1 MFTALYLLAALP
13 LVAGLLY
20 LLALVRVWRSS
31 QTLAIL
37 MLLLWPVGL
46 YVLVK
51 YWNEKE
57 EGVRTPLLASF
68 AAVGVW
74 LGFLAW
80 GLGYQPPATA
90 QMADGDSDAQDQT
103 PADDDG
109 IGARLRRSV
118 ALANLPSSTGRVD
131 FPTAHA
137 SIDVPA
143 HFRFIDR
150 AALATAFAGTE
161 DEPDT
166 QSIGWLVH
174 ERVDLTAK
182 DAWHVD
188 VDHIADG
195 FISDDT
201 FTSQSRETLLAAA
214 KQATRTLSDQQDAGE
229 PTYSLVGYPE
239 LPRLDPAGHSV
250 AWVAEIAYDGKPQHV
265 LDCTAIKLGRS
276 GALVYSISEIDP
288 SRRELCLRS
297 VRLLAGRS
305 AFEKGQTYA
314 DRSRLLDK
322 KAGYDLVGLV
332 TGTWAAT
339 QPQ

>member
-1 MFTALYLLAALP
+1 MFTVLYLFAALP
-13 LVAGLLY
+13 IVAGLLY
-20 LLALVRVWRSS
+20 LLALVRVWRSN
-31 QTLAIL
+31 QMLAIL
-37 MLLLWPVGL
+37 MLLFWPVGL
-46 YVLVK
+46 YALVK
-51 YWNEKE
+51 YWNEKD

-68 AAVGVW
+68 AIVTVW
-74 LGFLAW
+74 LGFIVW
-80 GLGYQPPATA
+80 GLGYQPPVSA
-90 QMADGDSDAQDQT
+90 QMADGGYGEEEEA
-103 PADDDG
+103 PADDG
-109 IGARLRRSV
+109 IGAQVRRSV
-118 ALANLPSSTGRVD
+118 ALANLPRSTGRVD
-131 FPTAHA
+131 FPAAHA

-150 AALATAFAGTE
+150 DALVKAFAGTE
-161 DEPDT
+161 DEPGE

-188 VDHIADG
+188 VDRIADG

-201 FTSQSRETLLAAA
+201 FASQSRETLLAAA

-229 PTYSLVGYPE
+229 PAYSLVGYPE
-239 LPRLDPAGHSV
+239 LPRLDPIGHSV

-276 GALVYSISEIDP
+276 GALVYSISEISP
-288 SRRELCLRS
+288 ARRELCVRT

-332 TGTWAAT
+332 TGTWAAA
-339 QPQ
+339 QP

>member
-20 LLALVRVWRSS
+20 LLALVRVWRSN
-31 QTLAIL
+31 QMLAIL
-37 MLLLWPVGL
+37 MLLFWPIGL
-46 YVLVK
+46 YALVR
-51 YWNEKE
+51 YWKE
-57 EGVRTPLLASF
+57 DEDGVRTPLLASF
-68 AAVGVW
+68 AVLALW
-74 LGFLAW
+74 LGFIGW
-80 GLGYQPPATA
+80 GLTYRPPASA
-90 QMADGDSDAQDQT
+90 QMAEDGEEEEA
-103 PADDDG
+103 PADDGG
-109 IGARLRRSV
+109 IGAQVRRSV

-131 FPTAHA
+131 FPAAHA

-150 AALATAFAGTE
+150 DALVKAFAGTE
-161 DEPDT
+161 DEPGE

-188 VDHIADG
+188 VDRLAEG

-201 FTSQSRETLLAAA
+201 FASQSRETLLAAA
-214 KQATRTLSDQQDAGE
+214 KQATRALSDQQDAGD
-229 PTYSLVGYPE
+229 PSYSLVGYPE
-239 LPRLDPAGHSV
+239 LPRLDPVGHSV

-265 LDCTAIKLGRS
+265 LDCMAIKLGRN
-276 GALVYSISEIDP
+276 GALVYSISEIEA

-314 DRSRLLDK
+314 DHSRLLDK

-332 TGTWAAT
+332 TGTLAAK
-339 QPQ
+339 QP

>member
-20 LLALVRVWRSS
+20 LLALVRVWRSN
-31 QTLAIL
+31 QMLAIV
-37 MLLLWPVGL
+37 MLLFWPVGL
-46 YVLVK
+46 YALVK
-51 YWNEKE
+51 YWNEKD

-68 AAVGVW
+68 GVFAVW
-74 LGFLAW
+74 LGFIAW
-80 GLGYQPPATA
+80 GLGYQPPAPA
-90 QMADGDSDAQDQT
+90 QMAEGGYDEEEEAPAEDG
-103 PADDDG
+103 G
-109 IGARLRRSV
+109 IGAQVRRSV
-118 ALANLPSSTGRVD
+118 ALANLSGSTGRVD
-131 FPTAHA
+131 FPSAHA
-137 SIDVPA
+137 SIEVPM
-143 HFRFIDR
+143 HFRFIPRD
-150 AALATAFAGTE
+150 ALVKAFSGT
-161 DEPDT
+161 DEEPGE

-188 VDHIADG
+188 VDRLAEG
-195 FISDDT
+195 FVSDDT
-201 FTSQSRETLLAAA
+201 FASQSRETLLAAA

-239 LPRLDPAGHSV
+239 LPRLDPVGHSV

-265 LDCTAIKLGRS
+265 LDCMAIKLGRN

-288 SRRELCLRS
+288 SRRELCVRT

>member
-20 LLALVRVWRSS
+20 LLALVRVWRSN
-31 QTLAIL
+31 QVLAIV
-37 MLLLWPVGL
+37 MLLFWPAGL
-46 YVLVK
+46 YALVR
-51 YWNEKE
+51 YWNEKD
-57 EGVRTPLLASF
+57 EGVRMPLLAAF
-68 AAVGVW
+68 AVFAVW

-80 GLGYQPPATA
+80 GLTYQPPAAA
-90 QMADGDSDAQDQT
+90 QMAQDGNDEEET

-109 IGARLRRSV
+109 IGARVRRSV
-118 ALANLPSSTGRVD
+118 ALANLPSSSGRVD
-131 FPTAHA
+131 FPSAHA

-150 AALATAFAGTE
+150 DALVKAFAGT
-161 DEPDT
+161 DEEPGE

-174 ERVDLTAK
+174 ERVDLTAQ

-188 VDHIADG
+188 VDRLADG

-201 FTSQSRETLLAAA
+201 FASQSRETLLAAA

-229 PTYSLVGYPE
+229 PGYSLVGYPE
-239 LPRLDPAGHSV
+239 LPRLDSASHSV

-265 LDCTAIKLGRS
+265 LDCTAIKLGRN

-305 AFEKGQTYA
+305 AFEKGRTYA

-322 KAGYDLVGLV
+322 KADYDLVALV
-332 TGTWAAT
+332 TGNISAA
-339 QPQ
+339 QK

>member
-20 LLALVRVWRSS
+20 LLALVRIWRSN
-31 QTLAIL
+31 QKLAVF
-37 MLLLWPVGL
+37 MLLFWPTGL
-46 YVLVK
+46 YALVK

-68 AAVGVW
+68 AVVAVW
-74 LGFLAW
+74 LGFIAW

-90 QMADGDSDAQDQT
+90 KMAEGGYDEEQEAS
-103 PADDDG
+103 ADDGG
-109 IGARLRRSV
+109 IGAQVRRSV
-118 ALANLPSSTGRVD
+118 ALANLPGSTGRVD

-150 AALATAFAGTE
+150 DALVRAFADTG
-161 DEPDT
+161 DEPGE

-174 ERVDLTAK
+174 ERVDLNAK

-188 VDHIADG
+188 VDRIADG

-201 FTSQSRETLLAAA
+201 FASQSRETLLAAA
-214 KQATRTLSDQQDAGE
+214 RQATRTLSDQQEAGE
-229 PTYSLVGYPE
+229 PTFSLVGYPE

-332 TGTWAAT
+332 TGTWAAA